1 MNQSDGNRGYP
12 AGRDWSTG
20 ARIVAATNHVED
32 GHLDLTAGAMTF
44 QTKACRKPMMVTCPA
59 VFKVVLSKIGRITIE
74 RLVETN
80 FPDCGPLFAVICIG
94 PVGK

>member
-32 GHLDLTAGAMTF
+32 GHLDLTAGAVDVPNKGLQETDDGY
-44 QTKACRKPMMVTCPA
+44 
-59 VFKVVLSKIGRITIE
+59 LS
-74 RLVETN
+74 
-80 FPDCGPLFAVICIG
+80 CGSVQGGVIKNG
-94 PVGK
+94 QSND